1 MFGKVLKEI
10 RLKNGDSLKA
20 LGEKSEVSFSYIDRI
35 ERGEKSVSDKIFEK
49 LLEIYPLDRNK
60 LIKAYIESQLPQTIK
75 QLLEQPKGKDDL
87 IESLV
92 PLLENLDKEN
102 RKIIFN
108 TLIEKLEYISLKS
121 GKYEEVKEEL
131 AEVKEKTDKL

>member
-75 QLLEQPKGKDDL
+75 QLLEQPKGKDDP
-87 IESLV
+87 IESLI

-131 AEVKEKTDKL
+131 AEAKEKIDKL

>member
-60 LIKAYIESQLPQTIK
+60 LIKA
-75 QLLEQPKGKDDL
+75 
-87 IESLV
+87 
-92 PLLENLDKEN
+92 
-102 RKIIFN
+102 
-108 TLIEKLEYISLKS
+108 
-121 GKYEEVKEEL
+121 
-131 AEVKEKTDKL
+131 

>member
-75 QLLEQPKGKDDL
+75 QLLEQPKEKDDFLKPL
-87 IESLV
+87 IS
-92 PLLENLDKEN
+92 LLENLDREN
-102 RKIIFN
+102 KKIIFN
-108 TLIEKLEYISLKS
+108 SLIEKLEYISLKA
-121 GKYEEVKEEL
+121 GRYEEVKEEL
-131 AEVKEKTDKL
+131 VEAKEKINKL

>member
-20 LGEKSEVSFSYIDRI
+20 VGEKCNVSFSYVDRV
-35 ERGEKSVSDKIFEK
+35 EKGEKPVSDKIFEK
-49 LLEIYPLDRNK
+49 LLDIYPLDKNK
-60 LIKAYIESQLPQTIK
+60 LIKAYIENELPQTIK
-75 QLLEQPKGKDDL
+75 KILEQPTGENNFIEPL
-87 IESLV
+87 I

-102 RKIIFN
+102 KKIIFN
-108 TLIEKLEYISLKS
+108 TLLEKLEYISLKS

-131 AEVKEKTDKL
+131 IEAKEKTDRL

>member
-131 AEVKEKTDKL
+131 AEAKEKIDKL

>member
-1 MFGKVLKEI
+1 MFGKILKEI

-131 AEVKEKTDKL
+131 AEAKEKTDKL

>member
-75 QLLEQPKGKDDL
+75 QLLEQPKEKDDPIEYL
-87 IESLV
+87 I